1 MASPQPSAKPPAS
14 SAAPTARISSRPG
27 RRPASRATVPWKRR
41 KNQTVAS
48 RYAIAVAVTTPPA
61 PKAMPRAI
69 VSATLQA
76 ISTAPNR
83 ASSDGLPSA
92 RRYAIG
98 VPVSRL
104 SPDAK
109 TSAPPNQTAWS
120 YPSPSQP
127 VMSG

>member
-14 SAAPTARISSRPG
+14 SAEPTARISSRLG

-61 PKAMPRAI
+61 PNAMPRAI

-76 ISTAPNR
+76 ISTAPYR

-92 RRYAIG
+92 RR
-98 VPVSRL
+98 
-104 SPDAK
+104 
-109 TSAPPNQTAWS
+109 
-120 YPSPSQP
+120 
-127 VMSG
+127 